1 MSFVSIEDS
10 LYDKKLQKRV
20 LRNTGFR
27 FFLGIESA
35 WMRYGL
41 ISSLHFIMQ
50 FESPIKG

>member
-10 LYDKKLQKRV
+10 LCDKKIQKRV
-20 LRNTGFR
+20 LRNTGFQ

-35 WMRYGL
+35 WLKYGL
-41 ISSLHFIMQ
+41 ISSLHFTLQ